1 MNLWLADNLDAQ
13 PALGAHGMKALLA
26 TAEALVELYEAQG
39 WPRPGQA
46 GFDGRLLNHLS
57 RFYVDGYT
65 RGMGTDDERR
75 RGDDERRRGIAECL
89 VTTLRARATPAQVEV
104 LDGLFHALQ
113 RVVEERA
120 DDAPDA

>member
-65 RGMGTDDERR
+65 RGMGTDDEP
-75 RGDDERRRGIAECL
+75 RRGIAECL